1 MPPRRLAAL
10 SLVLCL
16 TLCLALAAAPPAAAQ
31 RMQVLVHSAPLA
43 GFQYY
48 AGKILW
54 DEMREG
60 DRLAL
65 VRERDN
71 PHDPFAVRIDWRG
84 TKLGYLPRSDNRAVA
99 AEIDKGTP
107 IGARIGRLSR
117 DPNPWKRLRVDVYVG
132 L

>member
-1 MPPRRLAAL
+1 MPASRPLARLAAI
-10 SLVLCL
+10 
-16 TLCLALAAAPPAAAQ
+16 AAPLLLATPAAGQ
-31 RMQVLVHSAPLA
+31 HMHVLVHSAPLA

>member
-1 MPPRRLAAL
+1 MGRDARGRPPGPGPRAR
-10 SLVLCL
+10 
-16 TLCLALAAAPPAAAQ
+16 Q
-31 RMQVLVHSAPLA
+31 
-43 GFQYY
+43 
-48 AGKILW
+48 
-54 DEMREG
+54 
-60 DRLAL
+60 
-65 VRERDN
+65 

>member
-1 MPPRRLAAL
+1 MSPRGLAAL
-10 SLVLCL
+10 SRA
-16 TLCLALAAAPPAAAQ
+16 LCLALWLALVTTPPAAAQ

-54 DEMREG
+54 DEMHEG
-60 DRLAL
+60 DHLAL
-65 VRERDN
+65 VREADN
-71 PHDPFAVRIDWRG
+71 RHDPHAVRVEWRG

-99 AEIDKGTP
+99 AEMDKGTP
-107 IGARIGRLSR
+107 IGARIGRLNR

>member
-1 MPPRRLAAL
+1 MLREILWSAAL
-10 SLVLCL
+10 G
-16 TLCLALAAAPPAAAQ
+16 LALAAPAAAQ
-31 RMQVLVHSAPLA
+31 QLRVLVQTSPLA

-48 AGKILW
+48 GGKILW

-60 DRLAL
+60 DRLTL
-65 VRERDN
+65 VREPGNR
-71 PHDPFAVRIDWRG
+71 HDPYAVRVEWRG

>member
-1 MPPRRLAAL
+1 MAKLN
-10 SLVLCL
+10 LVVGSMLG
-16 TLCLALAAAPPAAAQ
+16 AAAPDAAD
-31 RMQVLVHSAPLA
+31 VLEDLVDQALVL
-43 GFQYY
+43 Q
-48 AGKILW
+48 
-54 DEMREG
+54 EG

-65 VRERDN
+65 VREADN
-71 PHDPFAVRIDWRG
+71 RHDPHAVRVEWRG

-99 AEIDKGTP
+99 AEMDKGTP

>member
-10 SLVLCL
+10 
-16 TLCLALAAAPPAAAQ
+16 CLALAMAPSATAQ

-54 DEMREG
+54 DEMQEG

-65 VRERDN
+65 VRETDN
-71 PHDPFAVRIDWRG
+71 PHDPHAVRVEWRG
-84 TKLGYLPRSDNRAVA
+84 TKLGYLPRSDNRDVA
-99 AEIDKGTP
+99 EEMDRGTP
-107 IGARIGRLSR
+107 IAGRIGRLTTDR
-117 DPNPWKRLRVDVYVG
+117 NPWKRVRVDVYVG

>member
-1 MPPRRLAAL
+1 MPARHPLTRLAAL
-10 SLVLCL
+10 
-16 TLCLALAAAPPAAAQ
+16 LAPLLLATPAAGQ
-31 RMQVLVHSAPLA
+31 QMHVLVHSSPLA

-71 PHDPFAVRIDWRG
+71 PHDPFAVRVDWRG

-99 AEIDKGTP
+99 AEMDKGTP

>member
-1 MPPRRLAAL
+1 MPASRPLARLAAI
-10 SLVLCL
+10 
-16 TLCLALAAAPPAAAQ
+16 AAPLLLATPDAGQ
-31 RMQVLVHSAPLA
+31 QMHVLVHSAPLA

>member
-1 MPPRRLAAL
+1 MPARRPLTRLAAIIAPL
-10 SLVLCL
+10 L
-16 TLCLALAAAPPAAAQ
+16 LATPATGQ
-31 RMQVLVHSAPLA
+31 QMHVLVHSSPLA

>member
-1 MPPRRLAAL
+1 MRASARIAAFAAA
-10 SLVLCL
+10 VLCSL
-16 TLCLALAAAPPAAAQ
+16 PALARQP
-31 RMQVLVHSAPLA
+31 RILVQSSPLA

-48 AGKILW
+48 GAKILW

-60 DRLAL
+60 DALAL
-65 VRERDN
+65 IREPDN
-71 PHDPFAVRIDWRG
+71 RHDPFAVRVEWRG
-84 TKLGYLPRSDNRAVA
+84 TKLGYLPRAENRDVA
-99 AEIDKGTP
+99 AEMDKGTP